1 MTRTQAI
8 IQQVG
13 GLVMLVG
20 AVLPLFVDD
29 FSVAFYC
36 FSAGAVAFAGI
47 QFLQR
52 YDGDDFRLR
61 RLRRQQVAGALL
73 LLVTAILMFTHWQHI
88 APFRGDEWKVT
99 LAIAAVLEVYTAFRM
114 P

>member
-29 FSVAFYC
+29 FSVAFYW

-73 LLVTAILMFTHWQHI
+73 HWQHI